1 MKSPAPSSGSESL
14 PARSAL
20 RRLIGGTTALCIG
33 LGVAIGSGIFRVPG
47 DVAAQLGSP
56 LPILAAWLVGGLIT
70 LAAGLVTAELATRF
84 PEAGGEYVFLREAY
98 GRFWAFFF
106 GWSYTIFV
114 VGGGAA
120 TIAVVIG
127 EAGCQLLGWPRAWA
141 TGISSAAIVAV
152 ATLNAIG
159 LKVGAR
165 TQNVLSVLK
174 VLVLLAVAAL
184 AMASSGPDA
193 APADVTS
200 EPASAGFVLAFAVAL
215 RQVLW
220 CYDGTTDSVKMA
232 EEIRDV
238 RRALPRALIG
248 SAVLLTA
255 VYVGLNAAFLSAF
268 SPREMAASR
277 FVAGDLVARAL
288 GPAGQRVMSAVTVV
302 VCVGSLASTT
312 LATIRVT
319 FALARDGLA
328 FGGLA
333 RMSASQSPVNALA
346 AVALISVLFVNSGS
360 FEQVLAIYSF
370 AAAVLFS
377 LAYGSLLVIRARDR
391 RAGIDRRG
399 VFECPAGRAVAVMLI
414 IVQAAVAAGSA
425 WSHPRGAVG
434 SLVLFALVAVLY
446 AAWRRRGAD

>member
-1 MKSPAPSSGSESL
+1 MKSPAPPPVHNPASS
-14 PARSAL
+14 RSAL

-47 DVAAQLGSP
+47 DVAGQLGSP
-56 LPILAAWLVGGLIT
+56 LPILLAWLAGGLIT

-141 TGISSAAIVAV
+141 AGVSSAVIVIVA
-152 ATLNAIG
+152 ALNAIG
-159 LKVGAR
+159 LRVGAG
-165 TQNVLSVLK
+165 TQNVLSALK

-184 AMASSGPDA
+184 AFVPARSDSVPPEVTS
-193 APADVTS
+193 APAG
-200 EPASAGFVLAFAVAL
+200 AGLLLAFAVAL

-248 SAVLLTA
+248 SAILLTA
-255 VYVGLNAAFLSAF
+255 VYVAINAAFLFAF
-268 SPREMAASR
+268 SPREMAASK
-277 FVAGDLVARAL
+277 FVAGDLVLRAI
-288 GPAGQRVMSAVTVV
+288 GPAGQRVMSAVTVI

-333 RMSASQSPVNALA
+333 RMSAAQSPVNALA
-346 AVALISVLFVNSGS
+346 AVALVSVLFVVSGS

-377 LAYGSLLVIRARDR
+377 LAYGSLLVVRARDR
-391 RAGIDRRG
+391 RHGVDRRG
-399 VFECPAGRAVAVMLI
+399 VFECPAGGFVAVLLI
-414 IVQAAVAAGSA
+414 IVQAAVALGAA
-425 WSHPRGAVG
+425 WSHPRGAIG
-434 SLVLFALVAVLY
+434 SLVLFVAVALLY
-446 AAWRRRGAD
+446 AAWRGRGAN

>member
-1 MKSPAPSSGSESL
+1 MSSSALPSASE
-14 PARSAL
+14 PVPHRSAL

-47 DVAAQLGSP
+47 DVAGQLESP
-56 LPILAAWLVGGLIT
+56 LLILLAWLAGGLVT

-141 TGISSAAIVAV
+141 TGVSSAAIVIV
-152 ATLNAIG
+152 AALNAIG
-159 LKVGAR
+159 LRVGAG
-165 TQNVLSVLK
+165 TQNVLSALK

-184 AMASSGPDA
+184 AFVPARPDA
-193 APADVTS
+193 VTPQLTSAPAG
-200 EPASAGFVLAFAVAL
+200 AGLLLAFAVAL

-248 SAVLLTA
+248 SAVLLTV
-255 VYVGLNAAFLSAF
+255 VYMVINAAFLFAF
-268 SPREMAASR
+268 SPREMAASK
-277 FVAGDLVARAL
+277 FVAGDLVLRAI
-288 GPAGQRVMSAVTVV
+288 GPAGQRVMSAVTVI

-333 RMSASQSPVNALA
+333 RMSAAQSPVNALA
-346 AVALISVLFVNSGS
+346 AVALVSVLFVVSGG

-377 LAYGSLLVIRARDR
+377 LAYGSLLVVRARDR
-391 RAGIDRRG
+391 RTGVDRRG
-399 VFECPAGRAVAVMLI
+399 VFECPAGGAVAVLLI
-414 IVQAAVAAGSA
+414 IVQAAVALGAA
-425 WSHPRGAVG
+425 WSHPRGAIG
-434 SLVLFALVAVLY
+434 SLVLFAAVALLY